1 MLALLAA
8 SLFASDVPPSFD
20 LKAAQ
25 KALAAPKVTRPVALK
40 ATADFVQV
48 LTHAPGTRELSAF
61 ASVVAQLRTKAG
73 LDVDPTPLRER
84 AQKQYQARNFGLACR
99 SFQAAVDQGPTTAE
113 LWADLGLCAFKLGQV
128 ERGAQASRAAIALG
142 EATVRKSAYFNLG
155 KFSPIDASSDAEGCD
170 EHYEVRNVSWSRT
183 GCDAHYCYEGHV
195 SWALLGRTA
204 EEVDACSEA
213 LTAGL
218 QQEEA
223 ENRTSARAI
232 GSTTSTACTST
243 TLADTVR
250 TTGGYEGS
258 ESSGS
263 DDGARCRFVYVD
275 ACRRLVGVACEGGEV
290 VELTP

>member
-8 SLFASDVPPSFD
+8 SLLASDVPPFD

-25 KALAAPKVTRPVALK
+25 KALAAPKVTRPVALEV
-40 ATADFVQV
+40 TADFVQV
-48 LTHAPGTRELSAF
+48 LTHAPGTRDLPLF

-99 SFQAAVDQGPTTAE
+99 SFQAAVDQAPTTAE

-142 EATVRKSAYFNLG
+142 EVAVRKSAYFNLG
-155 KFSPIDASSDAEGCD
+155 KFSPAQAPSDAEGCD
-170 EHYEVRNVSWSRT
+170 EHYESRDVSWSRT
-183 GCDAHYCYEGHV
+183 GCDAHFCYEGHV

-204 EEVDACSEA
+204 EEVEACAEA

-232 GSTTSTACTST
+232 GSTTSTSCTST
-243 TLADTVR
+243 TLVDTVR

-263 DDGARCRFVYVD
+263 ESGARCRFVYVD
-275 ACRRLVGVACEGGEV
+275 ACRRLVALACEGGEV